1 MNKLNEILDSVDR
14 IIKNSD
20 NDIKKEIYN
29 ISNILEIDEKT
40 ATVLHFVN
48 KDSGWNPYTL
58 KMLED
63 VTTKLSL
70 TEKTLDLA
78 PEKIKQTQD
87 FYLINYLNTRWEKI
101 AVDYIKKYS
110 EMGFFNVWLR
120 KLTSQ
125 IIRDISLV
133 GLYPEDKSGFIIDR
147 NFTGDG
153 LVHPLVAEWITNLI
167 RKVMPD
173 YREYDT

>member
-40 ATVLHFVN
+40 ATILHFVN
-48 KDSGWNPYTL
+48 KDSDWNPHTL

-63 VTTKLSL
+63 VTTKLPL
-70 TEKTLDLA
+70 KEKTLDLT
-78 PEKIKQTQD
+78 PEKIKQTKD
-87 FYLINYLNTRWEKI
+87 FYLKNYLNTRWGEI

-125 IIRDISLV
+125 IIRDIILV
-133 GLYPEDKSGFIIDR
+133 GLYSENKSEFIVDS
-147 NFTGDG
+147 NFPGDG
-153 LVHPLVAEWITNLI
+153 LAHPKVSEWLTNLI
-167 RKVMPD
+167 REVKPG
-173 YREYDT
+173 YRN